1 MTPFPLFGPT
11 LEFPMLKHVQLKL
24 VASVGTVT
32 ALVAILEAG
41 GKWH

>member
-1 MTPFPLFGPT
+1 MINR
-11 LEFPMLKHVQLKL
+11 MHLKL
-24 VASVGTVT
+24 LTSAATVT